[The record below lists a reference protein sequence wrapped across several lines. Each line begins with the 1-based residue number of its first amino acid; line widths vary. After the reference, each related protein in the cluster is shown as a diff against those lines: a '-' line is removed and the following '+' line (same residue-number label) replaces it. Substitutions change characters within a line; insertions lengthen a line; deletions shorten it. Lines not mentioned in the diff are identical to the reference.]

1 MDFNN
6 LVEKEQ
12 LLYVRS
18 WSYHFDKYS
27 PVIMYEKGNPLMIY
41 VRREIKLRDYDEI
54 DDSVFDIMF
63 RESPDLEQ
71 RLQALR
77 KQWNDIILYF
87 KQKRV
92 DKQLQ
97 QLEKDFE

>member
-12 LLYVRS
+12 LVHFS
-18 WSYHFDKYS
+18 CFYHFDIYS
-27 PVIMYEKGNPLMIY
+27 PVIMYEKGNRLMIH
-41 VRREIKLRDYDEI
+41 VRREIKIQENGKVE
-54 DDSVFDIMF
+54 DSDFDIMM
-63 RESPDLEQ
+63 RDSPELET
-71 RLQALR
+71 RLNELR
-77 KQWNDIILYF
+77 VQWENILLYF